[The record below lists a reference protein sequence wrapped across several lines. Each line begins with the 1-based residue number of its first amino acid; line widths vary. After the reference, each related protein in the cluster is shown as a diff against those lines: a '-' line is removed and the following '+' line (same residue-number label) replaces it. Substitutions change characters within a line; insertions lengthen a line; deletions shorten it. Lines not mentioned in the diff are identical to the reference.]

1 MFYVWFMISLI
12 LGIIEVLTT
21 NLVSIWFVISALFSM
36 VVSLFTDSL
45 FVQIGLF
52 VVVGVILMPISR
64 KIYKKIK
71 CNSEKTNI
79 DRIIG
84 MKGIV
89 TEDITKDNIGEV
101 KVDGKRWSAY
111 SDTDISVGECVK
123 ILSINSV
130 KIKVKKWE
138 DE

>member
-1 MFYVWFMISLI
+1 MVYTWFVIVII
-12 LGIIEVLTT
+12 LGLLEAFTT
-21 NLVSIWFVISALFSM
+21 NLVSIWFVISGILAMFL
-36 VVSLFTDSL
+36 SLVTDNIYI
-45 FVQIGLF
+45 QIGLF
-52 VVVGVILMPISR
+52 VVGGILLMPVS
-64 KIYKKIK
+64 KVLYKKIK
-71 CNSEKTNI
+71 VNNTRTNF

-84 MKGIV
+84 MKGLV

-111 SDTDISVGECVK
+111 ADNNIKKGTFVQ

-138 DE
+138 D

>member
-1 MFYVWFMISLI
+1 MVYTWFAIVII
-12 LGIIEVLTT
+12 LGLLEAFTT
-21 NLVSIWFVISALFSM
+21 NLVSIWFVISGILAMFL
-36 VVSLFTDSL
+36 SLVTDNIYI
-45 FVQIGLF
+45 QIGLF
-52 VVVGVILMPISR
+52 VVGGILLMPVS
-64 KIYKKIK
+64 KVLYKKIK
-71 CNSEKTNI
+71 VNNTRTNF

-84 MKGIV
+84 MKGLV

-111 SDTDISVGECVK
+111 ADNNIKKGTIVQ

-138 DE
+138 D

>member
-1 MFYVWFMISLI
+1 MVYTWFAIVII
-12 LGIIEVLTT
+12 LGLLEAFTT
-21 NLVSIWFVISALFSM
+21 NLVSIWFVISGILAMFL
-36 VVSLFTDSL
+36 SLVTDNIYI
-45 FVQIGLF
+45 QIGLF
-52 VVVGVILMPISR
+52 VVGGILLMPVS
-64 KIYKKIK
+64 KVLYKKIK
-71 CNSEKTNI
+71 VNNTRTNF

-84 MKGIV
+84 MKGLV

-111 SDTDISVGECVK
+111 SDNNIKKGTFVQ

-138 DE
+138 D